1 MSNLIEHY
9 DYEVNRVAARLLE
22 DKCYETMFTEIK
34 NMTSDEFEQICL
46 AVTIGHRIGA
56 KGFKL

>member
-9 DYEVNRVAARLLE
+9 DYEVNRIAARLLE
-22 DKCYETMFTEIK
+22 DIQMI
-34 NMTSDEFEQICL
+34 TSDEFEQICL